1 MLSAQSQWREKVN
14 WPAGI
19 SITACYRLAGVR
31 LRVLFPSKLS
41 SLLASSGV
49 MSPLL
54 TALVM
59 ALPVACSTNA
69 LICRMS
75 VFMVTSS
82 VVGFRLL
89 ALVPRACCTIK
100 GADVYMQ
107 HKMSAK
113 QPDTDNHAVGCNRV
127 GQRFSDI
134 ESPHFFEI
142 AVQRNH
148 VADAIRHID
157 ATKKVARSDVFNYI
171 EMYSYPRRRYGLNN
185 QLSLVEYEAQY
196 QKTDD
201 EGLAIR
207 GRFIYRCSGRLILL
221 FHIHR
226 IAGSSMGK
234 GPKGIFLVLFLNPK
248 MFLGSEYRTES
259 TCFYALCS
267 EPTCD
272 QSPIS

>member
-1 MLSAQSQWREKVN
+1 MFVTLLIFSRRARGSSRCGEVKSIVILDLCPPFSIEVN
-14 WPAGI
+14 SPRVEITGPDVLLQAIQLGLI
-19 SITACYRLAGVR
+19 SWKQTESGCELI
-31 LRVLFPSKLS
+31 
-41 SLLASSGV
+41 SL
-49 MSPLL
+49 
-54 TALVM
+54 
-59 ALPVACSTNA
+59 
-69 LICRMS
+69 
-75 VFMVTSS
+75 
-82 VVGFRLL
+82 
-89 ALVPRACCTIK
+89 
-100 GADVYMQ
+100 
-107 HKMSAK
+107 
-113 QPDTDNHAVGCNRV
+113 DTDNHTVARNRV

-134 ESPHFFEI
+134 KSPHFFEI

-148 VADAIRHID
+148 VADAIRHVD
-157 ATKKVARSDVFNYI
+157 ATKKVARSDVYNYR

-185 QLSLVEYEAQY
+185 RLLLVEYEVQY

-207 GRFIYRCSGRLILL
+207 GRFIHRCSGRLILL